1 MAVKRFFRSTFNAKF
16 WLLVMVAA
24 AIAVVVHRFNL
35 QSSLQACWYW
45 LAGIGTSD
53 PLTFIVFFNL
63 ATLIC
68 VPASLLAIQAG
79 FVFGWGWG
87 SLYVLV
93 GAIVGATLAFLVGRY
108 LTQQWVW
115 QKVQANV
122 RFHAIAQAVA
132 QEGWKIVLLTRLSPI
147 FPFNLT
153 NYAFGVTKIS
163 LRHYVLGSLGILPG
177 TVLYTYMGSLANEFS
192 QSRFSSAP
200 MPLEVQM
207 SQWGMRL
214 IGLVATIAIT
224 FYLHR
229 VAKKALNQRMDVAL
243 EASSS
248 SQNLTP

>member
-1 MAVKRFFRSTFNAKF
+1 MAVKRFFRFTFNPRF
-16 WLLVMVAA
+16 WLLAAAAA

-35 QSSLQACWYW
+35 QSSIQGYWYW
-45 LAGIGTSD
+45 LAKLGTSD

-87 SLYVLV
+87 SLYVLI

-115 QKVQANV
+115 QKVNANV

-153 NYAFGVTKIS
+153 NYAFGITKIS

-177 TVLYTYMGSLANEFS
+177 TVLYTYMGSLASEFS
-192 QSRFSSAP
+192 QARLSSTA
-200 MPLEVQM
+200 MPLEVQIG
-207 SQWGMRL
+207 QWGMRL
-214 IGLVATIAIT
+214 MGLIATVAIT
-224 FYLHR
+224 VYLHQ
-229 VAKKALNQRMDVAL
+229 VAKKALNQRMD
-243 EASSS
+243 
-248 SQNLTP
+248 TTRF